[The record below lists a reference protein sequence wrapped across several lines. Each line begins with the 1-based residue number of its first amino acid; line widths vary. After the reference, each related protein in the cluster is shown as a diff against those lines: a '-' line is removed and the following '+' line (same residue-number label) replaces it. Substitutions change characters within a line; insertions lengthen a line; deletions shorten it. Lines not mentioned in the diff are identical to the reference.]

1 MSQDIIEKA
10 KGFLMDPAET
20 FRNAQSDDLGEAF
33 KYFAIILA
41 INSVLSGLLVM
52 AGVGAATEIPGMAL
66 GIAGS
71 FASGIAAIV
80 GTFIGGIIGLFIGGI
95 IVHIFVALI
104 IGGNGIEQT
113 IKALIYGAT
122 PGMLLG
128 WIPFIGII
136 GGLWSLVLYIIGIRE
151 LHDTTTGKAAVAVL
165 LPVIILVALLVML
178 AFVVAGLIIAGGAM
192 SAA

>member
-52 AGVGAATEIPGMAL
+52 AGVGVATEIPGMAL